1 MASYEPNVAEVVSS
15 RSLLSDPKFFSLW
28 ASQGLAQTAQNAIL
42 FSLLVVVLGITG
54 SSAKTSLL
62 VLCFILPS
70 IPLGFVVGVVLDR
83 SRKDTVLVISNL
95 LRAGACLVFLF
106 FHSNE
111 WIIYGISI
119 SFATAGLF
127 FNPAVV
133 SLIPSIVPKERLV
146 AANSL
151 YNFTLTGAQLVGI
164 VFVAPLLL
172 QTAGADGAFIAGAV
186 IFVLAAAMAA
196 RLRIANEEH
205 HEKLPQGAIFG
216 GIPTDFRE
224 SWRVLVSDRYSF
236 LALTQLIFAST
247 LVLLFAI
254 LIPRFMTDVL
264 DEAPEAAALVFAP
277 TGIGA
282 LVGLRFL
289 PWFVKRGKNR
299 AVIIGLFGIAAS
311 LLLLSL
317 VEPLADVT
325 RQAPGSA
332 KVAELLRISLL
343 QLLAMTIAA
352 PMGFA
357 YALLNAPAQTVL
369 HERAPPEMRG
379 RIFATQVVSAN
390 FISLMPLLVVGVI
403 TDVVGIAAVL
413 AILAGLVAGMGFI
426 SGRVAGH
433 DGEEPG
439 EGSAASAQAEA
450 DTAAQLTGSNSQ
462 S

>member
-1 MASYEPNVAEVVSS
+1 M
-15 RSLLSDPKFFSLW
+15 
-28 ASQGLAQTAQNAIL
+28 
-42 FSLLVVVLGITG
+42 
-54 SSAKTSLL
+54 
-62 VLCFILPS
+62 LCFILPS

-83 SRKDTVLVISNL
+83 SRKDSVLVISNL

-106 FHSNE
+106 FHSDE

-119 SFATAGLF
+119 GFATAGLF

-146 AANSL
+146 PANSL

-186 IFVLAAAMAA
+186 LFVMAAALAG
-196 RLRIANEEH
+196 RLSIGYEEH

-236 LALTQLIFAST
+236 LALSQLIFAST

-289 PWFVKRGKNR
+289 PWFAKRGKNR
-299 AVIIGLFGIAAS
+299 AVVIGLFGIAVCLV
-311 LLLLSL
+311 LLAL

-332 KVAELLRISLL
+332 KLAELLRISLL
-343 QLLAMTIAA
+343 QLLTMAIAA

-369 HERAPPEMRG
+369 HERAPPGMRG

-390 FISLMPLLVVGVI
+390 FISLMPLLVIGVI
-403 TDVVGIAAVL
+403 TDVVGIAVVL
-413 AILAGLVAGMGFI
+413 IILSGLVGGMGFV
-426 SGRVAGH
+426 SARVAG
-433 DGEEPG
+433 DQGEEPG
-439 EGSAASAQAEA
+439 EGPGAPAEGEA
-450 DTAAQLTGSNSQ
+450 EVAVQLTGSNSQ